1 MTAREIEAALKRW
14 KDPFGHILKLF
25 VRIWTNDN
33 LNKLRKKCLI
43 NAIDLHLM
51 HSSNLLRRLNEL
63 VTSGTGW
70 IHWLQSNKLNLWNG
84 VEFNAYRAW
93 CVSEDNCSYGFTILI
108 VDVQIYP
115 DFFVFV
121 YSQWIPY
128 QRMVWLAF
136 AYSDGIVMH
145 WLWLIRNAHLIHIY
159 IFILI
164 MVEIRLL
171 HIHRLRGVCVI
182 TPSYARNGLAFYQ
195 MTGAWWTR
203 RLRTHKQWLSAAVAA
218 NEHWFDSIIL
228 HVRMLRRARRP
239 VLRIAMPF
247 FYYQLS
253 GFLSFLQHT
262 QIPIA
267 NARSSHG
274 QQTETL
280 LNDRIIDL
288 IRL

>member
-63 VTSGTGW
+63 VTSGTRW

-93 CVSEDNCSYGFTILI
+93 CVSEDNCSYGFKILI

-159 IFILI
+159 IYIYFDYGWNQIAS
-164 MVEIRLL
+164 
-171 HIHRLRGVCVI
+171 HSSFTGGVRHYVVVC
-182 TPSYARNGLAFYQ
+182 Q
-195 MTGAWWTR
+195 
-203 RLRTHKQWLSAAVAA
+203 K
-218 NEHWFDSIIL
+218 
-228 HVRMLRRARRP
+228 RARILP
-239 VLRIAMPF
+239 NDWCLM
-247 FYYQLS
+247 
-253 GFLSFLQHT
+253 
-262 QIPIA
+262 
-267 NARSSHG
+267 NAPLAHS
-274 QQTETL
+274 
-280 LNDRIIDL
+280 
-288 IRL
+288 